1 MPAEAMSPCPPD
13 SPLMKAW
20 TAYQETEDFKTS
32 FKWVTA
38 EQRKELRPPADP
50 TANGITD
57 WNRDQWAQGSMW
69 AAFMAGFEAAG
80 GKVRF

>member
-1 MPAEAMSPCPPD
+1 
-13 SPLMKAW
+13 MKAW
-20 TAYQETEDFKTS
+20 SAYQETDEFKNA

-38 EQRKELRPPADP
+38 EQRRALPKFYDKE
-50 TANGITD
+50 ANAVTEEQ
-57 WNRDQWAQGSMW
+57 RDQWAQGSMW